1 MKRST
6 VIIYSVLISTI
17 FIISLSFF
25 GYNIYNELKHGNER
39 TRKTFQHFT
48 NQIEKNINSTNK
60 DYLSFIENPSDFLA
74 FTIKEN
80 NKIII
85 KSPESLNDDFSNIS
99 NTTFV
104 KVYSKKL
111 IQDNKTIDINAAL
124 YTLRPSKIFHY
135 ASYSFIVILIA
146 TIFTIIIISYITI
159 TEKKGINLKQ
169 TAKKIETFSENHD
182 KILHEDN
189 NQSISTVET
198 QNEVETTT
206 DEIIFDNDEIEE
218 LEWPEHKFIL
228 ESNNNNNI
236 TQIEEIEQIEEPI
249 TSTQDIQEKEQIE
262 QYEKTDNYVTN
273 PVPYTISTNE
283 TSEINKNIYS
293 EITGISTEISLITK
307 LENDLVHATSSEQ
320 DLSLFIIKIPGL
332 IYSNEETKQIVNI
345 LLQQFLYRDTI
356 FEFENDG
363 FAVIKSDMTIEAAE
377 EKADLIY
384 KNIQELHLEKP
395 AFIGISSRSIRML
408 SAERLIKEAK
418 EALNH
423 AIEAKDES
431 PIIGFHVDVEKYRE
445 YIKNN

>member
-17 FIISLSFF
+17 FVISLSFF

-48 NQIEKNINSTNK
+48 NQIEKNINSTNR

-74 FTIKEN
+74 ITIKEN
-80 NKIII
+80 NKIVI

-159 TEKKGINLKQ
+159 TEKKGINYQ
-169 TAKKIETFSENHD
+169 QQEKKSETFSETHD
-182 KILHEDN
+182 KILHDDEKV
-189 NQSISTVET
+189 ISLTES
-198 QNEVETTT
+198 QDKQTTT
-206 DEIIFDNDEIEE
+206 TEETNVDNEEIEE
-218 LEWPEHKFIL
+218 LEWPEHTFIL
-228 ESNNNNNI
+228 ESNNNDDI
-236 TQIEEIEQIEEPI
+236 TQIEEQNA
-249 TSTQDIQEKEQIE
+249 STQDIPEKEQIE

-293 EITGISTEISLITK
+293 EITGISKEISLITK

-320 DLSLFIIKIPGL
+320 DLSLFIVKIPGL
-332 IYSNEETKQIVNI
+332 LYSNEETKQIVNI

-384 KNIQELHLEKP
+384 KNIQELHLEIP

>member
-1 MKRST
+1 MKRTT
-6 VIIYSVLISTI
+6 VIIYSVLISII
-17 FIISLSFF
+17 FITSISFF
-25 GYNIYNELKHGNER
+25 GYNIYSEFKFGNER

-48 NQIEKNINSTNK
+48 NKIEKNSNSEKK
-60 DYLSFIENPSDFLA
+60 DYLSYIENPSDFLA
-74 FTIKEN
+74 ISVKEN
-80 NKIII
+80 NKIVL
-85 KSPESLNDDFSNIS
+85 KTPESLNDDFSNIT

-104 KVYSKKL
+104 KVYSKKI
-111 IQDNKTIDINAAL
+111 IQDNKTIDINVAL

-146 TIFTIIIISYITI
+146 TIFTIIIISYITL
-159 TEKKGINLKQ
+159 TEKKQ
-169 TAKKIETFSENHD
+169 TNSLHQEKKPETFSAAHD

-189 NQSISTVET
+189 QEST
-198 QNEVETTT
+198 NEDIQAEPIEYTKEENID
-206 DEIIFDNDEIEE
+206 DEEIEE

-228 ESNNNNNI
+228 ESESTNDNDI
-236 TQIEEIEQIEEPI
+236 DQIEQSEEQNDF
-249 TSTQDIQEKEQIE
+249 TQDTTEDEQVE

-273 PVPYTISTNE
+273 PVPYTISPSD

-293 EITGISTEISLITK
+293 EITGISKEISLTTK

-320 DLSLFIIKIPGL
+320 DLSLFIVKIPGL
-332 IYSNEETKQIVNI
+332 TYSDENTKEVVNV

-363 FAVIKSDMTIEAAE
+363 FAVIKSDMTIETAE
-377 EKADLIY
+377 EKADFIY
-384 KNIQELHLEKP
+384 KNLQELNLEKP
-395 AFIGISSRSIRML
+395 IFIGISSRSIRML
-408 SAERLIKEAK
+408 SADRLIKEAK

-423 AIEAKDES
+423 AIESKDES

>member
-1 MKRST
+1 MKRTT
-6 VIIYSVLISTI
+6 VIIYSVLISII
-17 FIISLSFF
+17 FIISISFF
-25 GYNIYNELKHGNER
+25 GYNIYNEFKHGNER

-48 NQIEKNINSTNK
+48 SKIEKNSNSANK
-60 DYLSFIENPSDFLA
+60 DYLSYIENPSDFLA
-74 FTIKEN
+74 ITIKEN
-80 NKIII
+80 NKIVI
-85 KSPESLNDDFSNIS
+85 KSPKSLNDDFSNIT
-99 NTTFV
+99 NTAFV
-104 KVYSKKL
+104 KVYTKRL

-135 ASYSFIVILIA
+135 ASYSFVVILIA
-146 TIFTIIIISYITI
+146 TIFTIIVISYITI
-159 TEKKGINLKQ
+159 TEKKQINYQ
-169 TAKKIETFSENHD
+169 QQEKKSETFSETHD
-182 KILHEDN
+182 KILHDDEKVITPTESQDK
-189 NQSISTVET
+189 QTTITEET
-198 QNEVETTT
+198 NVD
-206 DEIIFDNDEIEE
+206 DEEIEE
-218 LEWPEHKFIL
+218 LEWPEHTFMIDT
-228 ESNNNNNI
+228 EDSNNI
-236 TQIEEIEQIEEPI
+236 FPSEEEIEEQNA
-249 TSTQDIQEKEQIE
+249 STQDNTEKEQIE

-293 EITGISTEISLITK
+293 EITGISKEISLATK

-320 DLSLFIIKIPGL
+320 DLSLFIVKIPGL
-332 IYSNEETKQIVNI
+332 LYSSEKTKEIVNT

-363 FAVIKSDMTIEAAE
+363 FAIIKSDMTIEIAE

-384 KNIQELHLEKP
+384 KNLKELNLEKP
-395 AFIGISSRSIRML
+395 IFIGISSRSIRML
-408 SAERLIKEAK
+408 SADRLIKEAK

>member
-17 FIISLSFF
+17 FVISLSFF

-48 NQIEKNINSTNK
+48 SKIEKNINSTNR

-74 FTIKEN
+74 ITIKEN
-80 NKIII
+80 NKIVI

-159 TEKKGINLKQ
+159 TEKKGINYQ
-169 TAKKIETFSENHD
+169 QQEKKSETFSETHD
-182 KILHEDN
+182 KILHDDEKV
-189 NQSISTVET
+189 ISLTES
-198 QNEVETTT
+198 QDKQTTT
-206 DEIIFDNDEIEE
+206 TEETNVDNEEIEE
-218 LEWPEHKFIL
+218 LEWPEHTFIL
-228 ESNNNNNI
+228 ESNNNDDI
-236 TQIEEIEQIEEPI
+236 TQIEEQNA
-249 TSTQDIQEKEQIE
+249 STQDIPEKEQIE

-293 EITGISTEISLITK
+293 EITGISKEISLITK

-320 DLSLFIIKIPGL
+320 DLSLFIVKIPGL
-332 IYSNEETKQIVNI
+332 LYSNEETKQIVNI

-384 KNIQELHLEKP
+384 KNIQELHLEIP

-408 SAERLIKEAK
+408 SADRLIKEAK

>member
-17 FIISLSFF
+17 FVISLSFF

-60 DYLSFIENPSDFLA
+60 DYLSYIENPSDFLA
-74 FTIKEN
+74 ITIKEN
-80 NKIII
+80 NKIVI

-135 ASYSFIVILIA
+135 ASYSFVVILIA

-159 TEKKGINLKQ
+159 TEKKGINLQQ

-182 KILHEDN
+182 KILHDDEKV
-189 NQSISTVET
+189 ISPTES
-198 QNEVETTT
+198 QDKQTTT
-206 DEIIFDNDEIEE
+206 TEETNVDNEEIEE
-218 LEWPEHKFIL
+218 LEWPEHTFMV
-228 ESNNNNNI
+228 ETEDSDNI
-236 TQIEEIEQIEEPI
+236 FPSEEEIVEQND
-249 TSTQDIQEKEQIE
+249 STQDIPEKEQIE

-293 EITGISTEISLITK
+293 EITGISKEISLATK

-320 DLSLFIIKIPGL
+320 DLSLFIVKIPGL
-332 IYSNEETKQIVNI
+332 LYSSEETKQIVNI

-384 KNIQELHLEKP
+384 KNIQELHLEIP

>member
-1 MKRST
+1 MKRTT
-6 VIIYSVLISTI
+6 VIIYSVLISII
-17 FIISLSFF
+17 FIISISFF

-48 NQIEKNINSTNK
+48 SKIEKNSNSANK
-60 DYLSFIENPSDFLA
+60 DYLSYIENPSDFLA
-74 FTIKEN
+74 ITIKEN
-80 NKIII
+80 NKIVI
-85 KSPESLNDDFSNIS
+85 KNPESLNDDFSNIT

-104 KVYSKKL
+104 KVYTKRL

-135 ASYSFIVILIA
+135 ASYSFVVILIA
-146 TIFTIIIISYITI
+146 TIFTIIVISYITI
-159 TEKKGINLKQ
+159 TEKKGINLQ
-169 TAKKIETFSENHD
+169 QQEKKSETFFETHD
-182 KILHEDN
+182 KILHDDE
-189 NQSISTVET
+189 QVISPTES
-198 QNEVETTT
+198 QDKQTTT
-206 DEIIFDNDEIEE
+206 TEETNVDDEEIEE
-218 LEWPEHKFIL
+218 LEWPEHTFMV
-228 ESNNNNNI
+228 ESNNNDDI
-236 TQIEEIEQIEEPI
+236 TQIEEIEEQNA
-249 TSTQDIQEKEQIE
+249 STQDIPEKEQIE

-293 EITGISTEISLITK
+293 EITGISKEISLITK

-363 FAVIKSDMTIEAAE
+363 FAIIKSDMTIEAAE

-384 KNIQELHLEKP
+384 KNIQELHLENP

-408 SAERLIKEAK
+408 SADRLIKEAK

>member
-228 ESNNNNNI
+228 ESNNNDNI

-332 IYSNEETKQIVNI
+332 ICSNEETKQIVNI

>member
-25 GYNIYNELKHGNER
+25 GYNIFNELKHGNER

-228 ESNNNNNI
+228 ESNNNDNI

-332 IYSNEETKQIVNI
+332 ICSNEETKQIVNI

>member
-17 FIISLSFF
+17 FVISLSFF

-60 DYLSFIENPSDFLA
+60 DYLSYIENPSDFLA
-74 FTIKEN
+74 ITIKEN
-80 NKIII
+80 NKIVI

-159 TEKKGINLKQ
+159 TEKKGINYQ
-169 TAKKIETFSENHD
+169 QQEKKSETFSETHD
-182 KILHEDN
+182 KILHDDEKV
-189 NQSISTVET
+189 ISLTES
-198 QNEVETTT
+198 QDKQTTT
-206 DEIIFDNDEIEE
+206 TEETNVDNEEIEE
-218 LEWPEHKFIL
+218 LEWPEHTFIL
-228 ESNNNNNI
+228 ESNNNDDI
-236 TQIEEIEQIEEPI
+236 TQIEEQNA
-249 TSTQDIQEKEQIE
+249 STQDIPEKEQIE

-293 EITGISTEISLITK
+293 EITGISKEISLITK

-363 FAVIKSDMTIEAAE
+363 FAIIKSDMTIEAAE

-384 KNIQELHLEKP
+384 KNIQELHLENP

-408 SAERLIKEAK
+408 SADRLIKEAK

>member
-17 FIISLSFF
+17 FVISLSFF

-48 NQIEKNINSTNK
+48 SKIEKNINSTNR

-74 FTIKEN
+74 ITIKEN
-80 NKIII
+80 NKIVI

-159 TEKKGINLKQ
+159 TEKKGINYQ
-169 TAKKIETFSENHD
+169 QQEKKSETFSETHD
-182 KILHEDN
+182 KILHDDEKV
-189 NQSISTVET
+189 ISLTES
-198 QNEVETTT
+198 QDKQTTT
-206 DEIIFDNDEIEE
+206 TEETNVDNEEIEE
-218 LEWPEHKFIL
+218 LEWPEHTFIL
-228 ESNNNNNI
+228 ESNNNDDI
-236 TQIEEIEQIEEPI
+236 TQIEEQNA
-249 TSTQDIQEKEQIE
+249 STQDIPEKEQIE

-293 EITGISTEISLITK
+293 EITGISKEISLITK

-320 DLSLFIIKIPGL
+320 DLSLFIVKIPGL
-332 IYSNEETKQIVNI
+332 LYSSEETKQIVNI

-384 KNIQELHLEKP
+384 KNIQELHLEIP

-408 SAERLIKEAK
+408 SADRLIKEAK

>member
-17 FIISLSFF
+17 FVISLSFF

-60 DYLSFIENPSDFLA
+60 DYLSYIENPSDFLA
-74 FTIKEN
+74 ITIKEN
-80 NKIII
+80 NKIVI

-159 TEKKGINLKQ
+159 TEKKGINYQ
-169 TAKKIETFSENHD
+169 QQEKKSETFSETHD
-182 KILHEDN
+182 KILHDDEKV
-189 NQSISTVET
+189 ISLTES
-198 QNEVETTT
+198 QDKQTTT
-206 DEIIFDNDEIEE
+206 TEETNVDNEEIEE
-218 LEWPEHKFIL
+218 LEWPEHTFIL
-228 ESNNNNNI
+228 ESNNNDDI
-236 TQIEEIEQIEEPI
+236 TQIEEQNA
-249 TSTQDIQEKEQIE
+249 STQDIPEKEQIE

-293 EITGISTEISLITK
+293 EITGISKEISLITK

-384 KNIQELHLEKP
+384 KNIQELNLENP

-408 SAERLIKEAK
+408 SADRLIKEAK

>member
-17 FIISLSFF
+17 FVISLSFF
-25 GYNIYNELKHGNER
+25 CYNIYNELKHGNER

-74 FTIKEN
+74 ITIKEN
-80 NKIII
+80 NKIVI
-85 KSPESLNDDFSNIS
+85 KSPESLNDDFSNIT

-104 KVYSKKL
+104 KVYTKRL

-146 TIFTIIIISYITI
+146 TIFTIIVISYITI
-159 TEKKGINLKQ
+159 TEKKQINYQ
-169 TAKKIETFSENHD
+169 QQEKKSETFSETHD
-182 KILHEDN
+182 KILHDDEKV
-189 NQSISTVET
+189 ISPTES
-198 QNEVETTT
+198 QDKQTTT
-206 DEIIFDNDEIEE
+206 TEETNVDDEEIEE
-218 LEWPEHKFIL
+218 LEWPEHTFIL
-228 ESNNNNNI
+228 ESNNNDDI
-236 TQIEEIEQIEEPI
+236 TQIEEQNA
-249 TSTQDIQEKEQIE
+249 STQDIPKKEQIE

-293 EITGISTEISLITK
+293 EITGISKEISLITK

-384 KNIQELHLEKP
+384 KNIQELHLENP

>member
-1 MKRST
+1 MKRTT
-6 VIIYSVLISTI
+6 VIIYSVLISII

-60 DYLSFIENPSDFLA
+60 DYLSYIENPSDFLA
-74 FTIKEN
+74 ITIKEN

-85 KSPESLNDDFSNIS
+85 KCPESLNDDFSNIS

-135 ASYSFIVILIA
+135 ASYSFVVILIA
-146 TIFTIIIISYITI
+146 TIFTIIVISYITI
-159 TEKKGINLKQ
+159 TEKKQINYQ
-169 TAKKIETFSENHD
+169 QQEKKSETFSETHD
-182 KILHEDN
+182 KILHDDEKV
-189 NQSISTVET
+189 I
-198 QNEVETTT
+198 TTT
-206 DEIIFDNDEIEE
+206 ESQDKQTTTTEETNVDDEEIEE
-218 LEWPEHKFIL
+218 LEWPEHTFIL
-228 ESNNNNNI
+228 ESNNNDDI
-236 TQIEEIEQIEEPI
+236 TQIEEQNA
-249 TSTQDIQEKEQIE
+249 STQDIPEKEQIE

-293 EITGISTEISLITK
+293 EITGISKEISLITK

-384 KNIQELHLEKP
+384 KNIQELHLENP

>member
-17 FIISLSFF
+17 FVISLSFF

-74 FTIKEN
+74 ITIKEN
-80 NKIII
+80 NTIML

-159 TEKKGINLKQ
+159 TEKKQINYQ
-169 TAKKIETFSENHD
+169 QQEKKSETFSETHD
-182 KILHEDN
+182 KILHDDEKV
-189 NQSISTVET
+189 ISPTES
-198 QNEVETTT
+198 QDKQTTT
-206 DEIIFDNDEIEE
+206 TEETNVDNEEIEE
-218 LEWPEHKFIL
+218 LEWPEHTFIL
-228 ESNNNNNI
+228 ESNNNDDI
-236 TQIEEIEQIEEPI
+236 TQIEEQND
-249 TSTQDIQEKEQIE
+249 STQDITEKEQIE

-293 EITGISTEISLITK
+293 EITGISKEISLATK

-384 KNIQELHLEKP
+384 KNIQELHLENP

>member
-17 FIISLSFF
+17 FVISLSFF

-74 FTIKEN
+74 ITIKEN
-80 NKIII
+80 NKIVI

-159 TEKKGINLKQ
+159 TEKKGINYQ
-169 TAKKIETFSENHD
+169 QQEKKSETFSEKHD
-182 KILHEDN
+182 KILHDDEKV
-189 NQSISTVET
+189 ISPTES
-198 QNEVETTT
+198 QDKQTTT
-206 DEIIFDNDEIEE
+206 TEETNVDNEEIEE
-218 LEWPEHKFIL
+218 LEWPEHTFIL
-228 ESNNNNNI
+228 ESNNNDDI
-236 TQIEEIEQIEEPI
+236 TQIKEQNA
-249 TSTQDIQEKEQIE
+249 STQDIPEKEQIE

-293 EITGISTEISLITK
+293 EITGISKEISLITK

-384 KNIQELHLEKP
+384 KNIQELHLENP

-408 SAERLIKEAK
+408 SADRLIKEAK

>member
-1 MKRST
+1 MKRTT
-6 VIIYSVLISTI
+6 VIIYSVLISII

-48 NQIEKNINSTNK
+48 NQIEKNSNSANK
-60 DYLSFIENPSDFLA
+60 DYLSYIENPSDFLA
-74 FTIKEN
+74 ITIKEN
-80 NKIII
+80 NKIVI
-85 KSPESLNDDFSNIS
+85 KSPESLNDDFSNIT

-104 KVYSKKL
+104 KVYTKRL

-135 ASYSFIVILIA
+135 ASYSFVVILIA
-146 TIFTIIIISYITI
+146 TIFTIIVISYITI
-159 TEKKGINLKQ
+159 TEKKQINYQ
-169 TAKKIETFSENHD
+169 QQEKKSETFSETHD
-182 KILHEDN
+182 KILHDDEKVITPTESQDK
-189 NQSISTVET
+189 Q
-198 QNEVETTT
+198 TTT
-206 DEIIFDNDEIEE
+206 TEETNVDNEEIEE
-218 LEWPEHKFIL
+218 LEWPEHTFIL
-228 ESNNNNNI
+228 ESNNNDDI
-236 TQIEEIEQIEEPI
+236 TQIEEQNA
-249 TSTQDIQEKEQIE
+249 STQDIPEKEQIE

-293 EITGISTEISLITK
+293 EITGISKEISLATK

-320 DLSLFIIKIPGL
+320 DLSLFIVKIPGL
-332 IYSNEETKQIVNI
+332 LYSNEETKQIVNI

-384 KNIQELHLEKP
+384 KNIQELHLEIP

-408 SAERLIKEAK
+408 SADRLIKEAK

>member
-17 FIISLSFF
+17 FVISLSFF

-74 FTIKEN
+74 ITIKEN
-80 NKIII
+80 NTIML

-146 TIFTIIIISYITI
+146 TIFTIIVISYITI
-159 TEKKGINLKQ
+159 TEKKQINYQ
-169 TAKKIETFSENHD
+169 QQEKKSETFSETHD
-182 KILHEDN
+182 KILHDDEKV
-189 NQSISTVET
+189 ISPTES
-198 QNEVETTT
+198 QDKQTTT
-206 DEIIFDNDEIEE
+206 TEETNVDDEEIEE
-218 LEWPEHKFIL
+218 LEWPEHTFIL
-228 ESNNNNNI
+228 ESNNNDDI
-236 TQIEEIEQIEEPI
+236 TQIKEQNA
-249 TSTQDIQEKEQIE
+249 STQDIPEKEQIE

-293 EITGISTEISLITK
+293 EITGISKEISLATK

-320 DLSLFIIKIPGL
+320 DLSLFIVKIPGL
-332 IYSNEETKQIVNI
+332 LYSNEETKQIVNI

-384 KNIQELHLEKP
+384 KNIQELHLENP

>member
-1 MKRST
+1 MKRTT
-6 VIIYSVLISTI
+6 VIIYSVLISII
-17 FIISLSFF
+17 FIISISFF

-74 FTIKEN
+74 ITIKEN
-80 NKIII
+80 NTIML
-85 KSPESLNDDFSNIS
+85 KSPESLNDDFSNIT

-104 KVYSKKL
+104 KVYTKRL

-159 TEKKGINLKQ
+159 TEKKGINLQQ

-182 KILHEDN
+182 KILHDDEKV
-189 NQSISTVET
+189 ISPTES
-198 QNEVETTT
+198 QDKQTTT
-206 DEIIFDNDEIEE
+206 TEETNVDDEEIEE
-218 LEWPEHKFIL
+218 LEWPEHTFIL
-228 ESNNNNNI
+228 ESNNNDDI
-236 TQIEEIEQIEEPI
+236 TQIEEQNA
-249 TSTQDIQEKEQIE
+249 STQDIPEKEQIE

-293 EITGISTEISLITK
+293 EITGISKEISLITK

-384 KNIQELHLEKP
+384 KNLKELNLENP

>member
-17 FIISLSFF
+17 FVISLSFF

-74 FTIKEN
+74 ITIKEN
-80 NKIII
+80 NKIVI
-85 KSPESLNDDFSNIS
+85 KSPESLNDDFSNIT

-104 KVYSKKL
+104 KVYSKKI

-146 TIFTIIIISYITI
+146 TIFTIIVISYITI
-159 TEKKGINLKQ
+159 TEKKGINLQQ

-182 KILHEDN
+182 KILHDDEKV
-189 NQSISTVET
+189 ISPTES
-198 QNEVETTT
+198 QDKQTTT
-206 DEIIFDNDEIEE
+206 TEETNVDNEEIEE
-218 LEWPEHKFIL
+218 LEWPEHTFIL
-228 ESNNNNNI
+228 ESNNNDDI
-236 TQIEEIEQIEEPI
+236 TQIEEPI
-249 TSTQDIQEKEQIE
+249 TSTPDIQEKEQIE

-293 EITGISTEISLITK
+293 EITGISKEISLITK

-320 DLSLFIIKIPGL
+320 DLSLFIVKIPGL
-332 IYSNEETKQIVNI
+332 LYSSEETKQIVNI

-384 KNIQELHLEKP
+384 KNIQELHLEIP

-408 SAERLIKEAK
+408 SADRLIKEAK

>member
-17 FIISLSFF
+17 FVISLSFF

-48 NQIEKNINSTNK
+48 NQIEKNSNSANK

-74 FTIKEN
+74 ITIKEN
-80 NKIII
+80 NTIML

-104 KVYSKKL
+104 KVYSKRL

-135 ASYSFIVILIA
+135 ASYSFVVILIA
-146 TIFTIIIISYITI
+146 TIFTIIVISYITI
-159 TEKKGINLKQ
+159 TEKKQINYQ
-169 TAKKIETFSENHD
+169 QQEKKSETFSETHD
-182 KILHEDN
+182 KILHDDEKV
-189 NQSISTVET
+189 ITSTESQDKQTTITEET
-198 QNEVETTT
+198 NV
-206 DEIIFDNDEIEE
+206 DNDEIEE
-218 LEWPEHKFIL
+218 LEWPEHTFIL
-228 ESNNNNNI
+228 ESNNNDDI
-236 TQIEEIEQIEEPI
+236 TQIEEQNA
-249 TSTQDIQEKEQIE
+249 STQDIPKKEQIE

-293 EITGISTEISLITK
+293 EITGISKEISLITK

-384 KNIQELHLEKP
+384 KNIQELHLENP

>member
-1 MKRST
+1 MKRTT
-6 VIIYSVLISTI
+6 VIIYSVLISII
-17 FIISLSFF
+17 FIISISFF

-48 NQIEKNINSTNK
+48 SKIEKNSNSANK
-60 DYLSFIENPSDFLA
+60 DYLSYIENPSDFLA
-74 FTIKEN
+74 ITIKEN
-80 NKIII
+80 NKIVIR
-85 KSPESLNDDFSNIS
+85 SPESLNDDFSNIT

-104 KVYSKKL
+104 KVYTKRL

-135 ASYSFIVILIA
+135 ASYSFVVILIA
-146 TIFTIIIISYITI
+146 TIFTIIVISYITI
-159 TEKKGINLKQ
+159 TEKKGINLQ
-169 TAKKIETFSENHD
+169 QQEKKSETFFETHD
-182 KILHEDN
+182 KILHDDE
-189 NQSISTVET
+189 QVISPTES
-198 QNEVETTT
+198 QDKQTTT
-206 DEIIFDNDEIEE
+206 TEETNVDDEEIEE
-218 LEWPEHKFIL
+218 LEWPEHTFMV
-228 ESNNNNNI
+228 ESNNNDDI
-236 TQIEEIEQIEEPI
+236 TQIEEIEEQNA
-249 TSTQDIQEKEQIE
+249 STQDIPEKEQIE

-293 EITGISTEISLITK
+293 EITGISKEISLITK

-363 FAVIKSDMTIEAAE
+363 FAIIKSDMTIEAAE

-384 KNIQELHLEKP
+384 KNIQELHLENP

-408 SAERLIKEAK
+408 SADRLIKEAK

>member
-17 FIISLSFF
+17 FVISLSFF

-48 NQIEKNINSTNK
+48 SKIEKNINSTNK
-60 DYLSFIENPSDFLA
+60 DYLSYIENPSDFLA
-74 FTIKEN
+74 ITIKEN
-80 NKIII
+80 NKIVI
-85 KSPESLNDDFSNIS
+85 KSPESLNDDFSNIT

-104 KVYSKKL
+104 KVYTKKL

-159 TEKKGINLKQ
+159 TEKKGINLQQ

-206 DEIIFDNDEIEE
+206 EENIFDNDEIEE
-218 LEWPEHKFIL
+218 LEWPEHTFMI
-228 ESNNNNNI
+228 ETEDSDNI
-236 TQIEEIEQIEEPI
+236 SPSEEEIVEQND
-249 TSTQDIQEKEQIE
+249 STQDITEKEQIE

-293 EITGISTEISLITK
+293 EITGISKEISLITK

-384 KNIQELHLEKP
+384 KNIQELHLENP

>member
-17 FIISLSFF
+17 FVISLSFF

-48 NQIEKNINSTNK
+48 NKKKKNINSTNK

-74 FTIKEN
+74 ITIKEN
-80 NKIII
+80 NTIML

-146 TIFTIIIISYITI
+146 TIFTIIVISYITI
-159 TEKKGINLKQ
+159 TEKKQINYQ
-169 TAKKIETFSENHD
+169 QQEKKSETFSETHD
-182 KILHEDN
+182 KILHDDEKV
-189 NQSISTVET
+189 ISPTES
-198 QNEVETTT
+198 QDKQTTT
-206 DEIIFDNDEIEE
+206 TEETNVDDEEIEE
-218 LEWPEHKFIL
+218 LEWPEHTFIL
-228 ESNNNNNI
+228 ESNNNDDI
-236 TQIEEIEQIEEPI
+236 TQIKEQNA
-249 TSTQDIQEKEQIE
+249 STQDIPEKEQIE

-293 EITGISTEISLITK
+293 EITGISKEISLITK

-384 KNIQELHLEKP
+384 KNIQELHLANP

-418 EALNH
+418 EAINH

>member
-17 FIISLSFF
+17 FVISLSFF

-60 DYLSFIENPSDFLA
+60 DYLSYIENPSDFLA
-74 FTIKEN
+74 ITIKEN
-80 NKIII
+80 NKIVI

-135 ASYSFIVILIA
+135 ASYSFVVILIA

-159 TEKKGINLKQ
+159 TEKKGINYQ
-169 TAKKIETFSENHD
+169 QQEKKSETFSETHD
-182 KILHEDN
+182 KILHDDEKV
-189 NQSISTVET
+189 ISPTES
-198 QNEVETTT
+198 QDKQTTT
-206 DEIIFDNDEIEE
+206 TEETNVDNEEIEE
-218 LEWPEHKFIL
+218 LEWPEHTFIL
-228 ESNNNNNI
+228 ESNNNDDI
-236 TQIEEIEQIEEPI
+236 TQIEEQNA
-249 TSTQDIQEKEQIE
+249 STQDIPEKEQIE

-293 EITGISTEISLITK
+293 EITGISKEISLVTK

-384 KNIQELHLEKP
+384 KNIQELHLEIP

-408 SAERLIKEAK
+408 SADRLIKEAK

>member
-1 MKRST
+1 MKRTT
-6 VIIYSVLISTI
+6 VIIYSVLISII
-17 FIISLSFF
+17 FIISISFF

-48 NQIEKNINSTNK
+48 SKIEKNSNSASK
-60 DYLSFIENPSDFLA
+60 DYLSYIENPSDFLA
-74 FTIKEN
+74 ITIKEN
-80 NKIII
+80 NKIVI
-85 KSPESLNDDFSNIS
+85 KSPKSLNDDFSNIT

-104 KVYSKKL
+104 KVYTKRL

-135 ASYSFIVILIA
+135 ASYSFVVILIA
-146 TIFTIIIISYITI
+146 TIFTIIVISYITI
-159 TEKKGINLKQ
+159 TEKKQINYQ
-169 TAKKIETFSENHD
+169 QQEKKSETFSETHD
-182 KILHEDN
+182 KILHDDDKVITPTESQDK
-189 NQSISTVET
+189 QTTITEET
-198 QNEVETTT
+198 NVD
-206 DEIIFDNDEIEE
+206 DEEIEE
-218 LEWPEHKFIL
+218 LEWPEHTFMIKT
-228 ESNNNNNI
+228 EDSDNI
-236 TQIEEIEQIEEPI
+236 FPSEEEIEEQNA
-249 TSTQDIQEKEQIE
+249 STQDITEKEQIE
-262 QYEKTDNYVTN
+262 QYEKTDNYITN

-293 EITGISTEISLITK
+293 EITGISKEISLATK

-320 DLSLFIIKIPGL
+320 DLSLFIVKIPGL
-332 IYSNEETKQIVNI
+332 LYSSEKTKEIVNT

-356 FEFENDG
+356 FEFENDS
-363 FAVIKSDMTIEAAE
+363 FAIIKSDMTIEIAE

-384 KNIQELHLEKP
+384 KNLKELNLEKP
-395 AFIGISSRSIRML
+395 IFIGISSRSIRML
-408 SAERLIKEAK
+408 SADRLIKEAK

>member
-17 FIISLSFF
+17 FVISLSFL

-60 DYLSFIENPSDFLA
+60 DYLSYIENPSDFLA
-74 FTIKEN
+74 ITIKEN
-80 NKIII
+80 NTIML

-135 ASYSFIVILIA
+135 ASYSFVVILIA
-146 TIFTIIIISYITI
+146 TIFTIIVISYITI
-159 TEKKGINLKQ
+159 TEKKGINLQQ

-206 DEIIFDNDEIEE
+206 EENIFDNDEIEE
-218 LEWPEHKFIL
+218 LEWPEHTFMI
-228 ESNNNNNI
+228 ETEDSDNI
-236 TQIEEIEQIEEPI
+236 FPSEEEIEEPI
-249 TSTQDIQEKEQIE
+249 TSTPDIQEKEQIE

-293 EITGISTEISLITK
+293 EITGISKEISLITK

-332 IYSNEETKQIVNI
+332 IYSSEETKQIVNI

-384 KNIQELHLEKP
+384 KNIQELHLENP

>member
-17 FIISLSFF
+17 FVISLSFF

-74 FTIKEN
+74 ITIKEN
-80 NKIII
+80 NTIML

-104 KVYSKKL
+104 KVYSKRL

-159 TEKKGINLKQ
+159 TEKKGINLQQ

-182 KILHEDN
+182 KILHDDEKV
-189 NQSISTVET
+189 ISPTES
-198 QNEVETTT
+198 QDKQTTT
-206 DEIIFDNDEIEE
+206 TEETNVDDEEIEE
-218 LEWPEHKFIL
+218 LEWPEHTFIL
-228 ESNNNNNI
+228 ESNNNDDI
-236 TQIEEIEQIEEPI
+236 TQIEEQNA
-249 TSTQDIQEKEQIE
+249 STQDIPEKEQIE

-283 TSEINKNIYS
+283 TSEINKNIY
-293 EITGISTEISLITK
+293 L
-307 LENDLVHATSSEQ
+307 
-320 DLSLFIIKIPGL
+320 LSF
-332 IYSNEETKQIVNI
+332 
-345 LLQQFLYRDTI
+345 
-356 FEFENDG
+356 
-363 FAVIKSDMTIEAAE
+363 
-377 EKADLIY
+377 
-384 KNIQELHLEKP
+384 
-395 AFIGISSRSIRML
+395 
-408 SAERLIKEAK
+408 
-418 EALNH
+418 
-423 AIEAKDES
+423 
-431 PIIGFHVDVEKYRE
+431 
-445 YIKNN
+445 

>member
-17 FIISLSFF
+17 FVISLSFF

-60 DYLSFIENPSDFLA
+60 DYLSYIENPSDFLA
-74 FTIKEN
+74 ITIKEN
-80 NKIII
+80 NKIVI

-159 TEKKGINLKQ
+159 TEKKGINYQ
-169 TAKKIETFSENHD
+169 QQEKKSETFSETHD
-182 KILHEDN
+182 KILHDDEKV
-189 NQSISTVET
+189 ISPTES
-198 QNEVETTT
+198 QDKQTTT
-206 DEIIFDNDEIEE
+206 TEETNVDDEEIEE
-218 LEWPEHKFIL
+218 LEWPEHTFIL
-228 ESNNNNNI
+228 ESNNNDDI
-236 TQIEEIEQIEEPI
+236 TQIEEQNA
-249 TSTQDIQEKEQIE
+249 STQDIPEKEQIE

-293 EITGISTEISLITK
+293 EITGISKEISLVTK

-384 KNIQELHLEKP
+384 KNIQELHLEIP

-408 SAERLIKEAK
+408 SADRLIKEAK

>member
-262 QYEKTDNYVTN
+262 KYE
-273 PVPYTISTNE
+273 E
-283 TSEINKNIYS
+283 R
-293 EITGISTEISLITK
+293 SLITK

>member
-1 MKRST
+1 MKRTT
-6 VIIYSVLISTI
+6 VIIYSVLISII
-17 FIISLSFF
+17 FIISISFF

-48 NQIEKNINSTNK
+48 SKIEKNSNSANK
-60 DYLSFIENPSDFLA
+60 DYLSYIENPSDFLA
-74 FTIKEN
+74 ITIKEN
-80 NKIII
+80 NKIVI
-85 KSPESLNDDFSNIS
+85 KSPESLNDDFSNIT

-104 KVYSKKL
+104 KVYTKKL

-159 TEKKGINLKQ
+159 TEKKGINLQQ

-206 DEIIFDNDEIEE
+206 EENIFDNDEIEE
-218 LEWPEHKFIL
+218 LEWPEHTFMI
-228 ESNNNNNI
+228 ETEDSDNI
-236 TQIEEIEQIEEPI
+236 SPSEEEIVEQND
-249 TSTQDIQEKEQIE
+249 STQDITEKEQIE

-293 EITGISTEISLITK
+293 EITGISKEISLITK

-384 KNIQELHLEKP
+384 KNIQDLHLENP